1 MTTTLALMGAGGK
14 MGCRIT
20 DMIKDDESYDVR
32 YVEPS
37 EEGQSRLAERGVS
50 VTPEDDALDGADAVV
65 MAVPDELMGRIAEG
79 VVPKLDSGAML
90 ITLDP
95 AAAYAGKLPDRDD
108 ITHFVTHPCHPPV
121 INDET
126 DPDARS
132 DWFGGQGLAK
142 QNIVCALH
150 SGPEE
155 DYERGEAIATDL
167 FAPVMNAHRVTTEE
181 MAILEP
187 ALSESLS
194 GTCMRIVREGME
206 QAVEMGVPEEAA
218 RAFLMGHLRIAIAIE
233 FDEAGFPYSDGAEHA
248 IEEARDEIFR
258 EDWKE
263 NIFDRQ
269 RIAESA
275 DDIATPD

>member
-65 MAVPDELMGRIAEG
+65 MAVPDELMGRIAEDI
-79 VVPKLDSGAML
+79 VPKLDSGAML

-95 AAAYAGKLPDRDD
+95 AAAYAGKLPARDD

-155 DYERGEAIATDL
+155 DYERGEAIATDI

-233 FDEAGFPYSDGAEHA
+233 FDEADFPYSDGAEHA
-248 IEEARDEIFR
+248 IEEARHEIFR

-263 NIFDRQ
+263 NIFDRE
-269 RIAESA
+269 RIEQSA
-275 DDIATPD
+275 NDIATTD